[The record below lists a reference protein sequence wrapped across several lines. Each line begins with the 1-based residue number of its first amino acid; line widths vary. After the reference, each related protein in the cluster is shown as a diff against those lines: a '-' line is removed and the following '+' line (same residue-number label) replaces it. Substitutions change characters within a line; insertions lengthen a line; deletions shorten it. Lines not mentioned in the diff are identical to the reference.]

1 MVITLF
7 IAAVTLAS
15 PGSASFSQTQDQ
27 PAQLTLDSAVNT
39 ALLMST
45 QARRAEINL
54 EEQLVTAIAL
64 EEQHRAGAPLE
75 QCFPVG
81 VDQMTGM
88 PIERC
93 LGPSDYEAAQIEEL
107 LPEQVEAIR
116 GAAAAAYRQQMAAL
130 QSQVIESYYNAVLA
144 QGAVELH
151 ATHLERMARHEANA
165 RRALEQ
171 GTIAELDLAQ
181 AEAGLAQAQAEAFA
195 AEEQAQLALLNL
207 KELIGLPLDRQTSL
221 ASGVADW
228 TPSHWD
234 YDEDLAKALEN
245 SAQVQ
250 AAKGQ
255 LAVAEKD
262 LELFRKNTGGFRGR
276 VTFRQRELAV
286 AQALVNLEEA
296 QRRTETQVRGI
307 HSQLAQAAL
316 RVDAARR
323 QAELARRV
331 ADLAHLRYEVGLATT
346 VDVLEAEGTL
356 LQAELGRLQALIGAH
371 TAEAQRRV
379 LVGETPPQ
387 VARRLENISRQVGEL
402 R

>member
-15 PGSASFSQTQDQ
+15 PGSTSFSQTQDQ

-54 EEQLVTAIAL
+54 EEQLVTAIGL

-81 VDQMTGM
+81 VDPMTGM

-130 QSQVIESYYNAVLA
+130 QSQVVEAYYNAVLA

-151 ATHLERMARHEANA
+151 ATHLERMARHVANA

-207 KELIGLPLDRQTSL
+207 KELIGLPLDRQTRL

-296 QRRTETQVRGI
+296 QRRTEIQVRGI

-323 QAELARRV
+323 QSELAQRV
-331 ADLAHLRYEVGLATT
+331 ADLAHLRYEVGMATT

-387 VARRLENISRQVGEL
+387 VTQRLENIRRQVGDL

>member
-1 MVITLF
+1 V
-7 IAAVTLAS
+7 
-15 PGSASFSQTQDQ
+15 
-27 PAQLTLDSAVNT
+27 
-39 ALLMST
+39 
-45 QARRAEINL
+45 
-54 EEQLVTAIAL
+54 
-64 EEQHRAGAPLE
+64 
-75 QCFPVG
+75 
-81 VDQMTGM
+81 
-88 PIERC
+88 
-93 LGPSDYEAAQIEEL
+93 
-107 LPEQVEAIR
+107 
-116 GAAAAAYRQQMAAL
+116 
-130 QSQVIESYYNAVLA
+130 
-144 QGAVELH
+144 
-151 ATHLERMARHEANA
+151 ARHVANA

-171 GTIAELDLAQ
+171 GTIAALDLAQ

-207 KELIGLPLDRQTSL
+207 RELIGLPLDRQTSL

-262 LELFRKNTGGFRGR
+262 LELFREHRGGFQGR
-276 VTFRQRELAV
+276 TTFRQRELAV